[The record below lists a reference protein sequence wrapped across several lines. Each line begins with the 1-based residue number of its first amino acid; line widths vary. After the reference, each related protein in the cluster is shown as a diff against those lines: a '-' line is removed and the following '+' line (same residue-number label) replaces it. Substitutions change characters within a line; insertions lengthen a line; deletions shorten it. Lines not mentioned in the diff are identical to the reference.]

1 VLWCFLTP
9 VRSAHSW
16 PGLQFHPKTMGCSSS
31 TPLPP
36 QPHATS
42 AGMLG
47 AIGAP
52 AEPDTRELALSS
64 ALDVLGSGGDGAAPP
79 SAAAPAAAAPAAAPS
94 VSERGANALEAAA
107 VAARRASGRGSSGAG
122 GGADAVWDRASS
134 LSGAPRNTS
143 VDYGASFRKVGYLNK
158 CGHVRKN
165 WKRRFLTLT
174 ADCLRWY
181 GAEGDLIAAAGK
193 ARKKAKGTVVLR
205 NELYERL
212 SVRPLDDA
220 RFGRRHCFVVTYL
233 SGEYELNLQAASD
246 EERQKWMDAILAAAT
261 SLSSAE
267 PGAASGETAEDTSS
281 NQ

>member
-1 VLWCFLTP
+1 
-9 VRSAHSW
+9 
-16 PGLQFHPKTMGCSSS
+16 MGCSSS

-47 AIGAP
+47 AEGAIGA
-52 AEPDTRELALSS
+52 ARELALSS
-64 ALDVLGSGGDGAAPP
+64 ALSSAPDVLGSGGDGAAPP
-79 SAAAPAAAAPAAAPS
+79 SAAAPAAAAPS
-94 VSERGANALEAAA
+94 VSERGANALQAAA
-107 VAARRASGRGSSGAG
+107 AAARRASGRGGT
-122 GGADAVWDRASS
+122 DAVWDRASS

-158 CGHVRKN
+158 RGHVRTN

-174 ADCLRWY
+174 ADCLRYY
-181 GAEGDLIAAAGK
+181 GAEGDLIPAAGK

-212 SVRPLDDA
+212 SVLPLDDV

-233 SGEYELNLQAASD
+233 SGEYALHLQAASD
-246 EERQKWMDAILAAAT
+246 EERQEWMDAILAAA
-261 SLSSAE
+261 SLGSSE
-267 PGAASGETAEDTSS
+267 PGAASGGTTEDTSS